1 MGFWLRRAGVLTLFA
16 EQAESL
22 WDEALPVEVR
32 ELPEDLAGLDR
43 LLSDSELLAPIVAR
57 FGQEL
62 AAGRSV
68 LVDGRPTIAM
78 ETYLRLMVLKG
89 RYRWG
94 YRTLVAEVSDSI
106 HLRRFCRI
114 SLSERVPDESTVRK
128 LTRRLGAETVS
139 ALSRALIVAATREKR
154 FRPRAVRI
162 DSTVVEADVKYP
174 TDAGLAS
181 AGVRTLA
188 REGRRL
194 AALVGQQARRVRD
207 RSRAMGRRLRS
218 IGRTIRRRCGEAKAE
233 VLKLTGETG
242 ELLQKSVKEARAL
255 AAIAKRRARGRGA
268 QAKLRAAARLDEL
281 ADRCEKVAQQITKR
295 VAGEPINDRI
305 VSLFDPDARP
315 IRKGKL
321 GKPNEFGYVTQLAE
335 VTENTRRGARGLI
348 LPASTQV
355 GNPAENTLLPA
366 TVAELERLGI
376 RPREVALDGGFMP
389 GPTNQALAPLAPDRV
404 FIAGRQESGSKRTRR
419 RLRRYRTGAEGRI
432 SHLKRRYAVDRS
444 RLKGDEGQQI
454 WTEWAILAYN
464 TDTLAVRTR

>member
-1 MGFWLRRAGVLTLFA
+1 MLTLVA
-16 EQAESL
+16 GQAESL
-22 WDEALPVEVR
+22 WDDALPIEVR
-32 ELPEDLAGLDR
+32 ELPDDLAALDR
-43 LLSDSELLAPIVAR
+43 LLDDCELLEPIVAR
-57 FGQEL
+57 FRQEVE
-62 AAGRSV
+62 AGRVV
-68 LVDGRPTIAM
+68 LSDGRPTIAM
-78 ETYLRLMVLKG
+78 ETYVRLMVLKQ

-114 SLSERVPDESTVRK
+114 ALSERVPDESTVRK

-139 ALSRALIVAATREKR
+139 ALTRALIEKATREKR

-162 DSTVVEADVKYP
+162 DSTVIEADIKYP

-181 AGVRTLA
+181 AGVRSLA
-188 REGRRL
+188 REGRKL
-194 AALVGQQARRVRD
+194 AALVGEKRRRVRD

-218 IGRTIRRRCGEAKAE
+218 IGRTIRRRSGEAKAE

-242 ELLQKSVKEARAL
+242 ELLTKSVKQARAL
-255 AAIAKRRARGRGA
+255 AAIARRRARGRGA
-268 QAKLRAAARLDEL
+268 QAKLKAAAVLEQL
-281 ADRCEKVAQQITKR
+281 ADRCEKVAEQITKR
-295 VAGEPINDRI
+295 VAGEPIKDRI

-321 GKPNEFGYVTQLAE
+321 GKPNEFGYVTQLCE
-335 VTENTRRGARGLI
+335 ITENTKRGARGLI

-366 TVAELERLGI
+366 TVAELQRLGI
-376 RPREVALDGGFMP
+376 RPREVALDGGFMV
-389 GPTNQALAPLAPDRV
+389 GPTTHALDELAPDRV
-404 FIAGRQESGSKRTRR
+404 FIAGRQEPGSRRTQR

-432 SHLKRRYAVDRS
+432 SHLKRRYGMDRS

-454 WTEWAILAYN
+454 WTEWAILAYDA
-464 TDTLAVRTR
+464 DTLAVRTR